1 MRALRAASGRRR
13 SAPGGTFSESECGRP
28 GAQYRGRWSTHHDGK
43 TDEGGSPGLLQG
55 AVMLK
60 EYEDEYRPARPSLPV
75 QEAFVAV
82 LAPIGRFLGYRA
94 RYPRYSGS
102 A

>member
-1 MRALRAASGRRR
+1 M
-13 SAPGGTFSESECGRP
+13 
-28 GAQYRGRWSTHHDGK
+28 
-43 TDEGGSPGLLQG
+43 QG